1 MNIYRFIVILKKK
14 ITLPLNISGISA
26 QYLTTSRL
34 LLMCN
39 KLTLAKLIYQLASSS
54 RLLLKNKI

>member
-1 MNIYRFIVILKKK
+1 MNIYLFIVNRTRK
-14 ITLPLNISGISA
+14 ITLPLNIFGISA

-54 RLLLKNKI
+54 RLLLKK